1 MKLTEVVNLV
11 RLLRAIAPAQKFDDY
26 TAEAWQPI
34 LDDVRSEDA
43 FAAVKE
49 LGKRLPF
56 ISPADIRTEV
66 RRLRSERM
74 RHADQSFRF
83 HGDPDD
89 VPEYMRQLHAH
100 RAAIGDGLVVDEPAL
115 DAPAR
120 PPAEVIALAR
130 QMSISR
136 DLVGENPTDPRA
148 VSTRSRCTCEA
159 DDGTDLTKDPGCP
172 CHRRKGVG

>member
-1 MKLTEVVNLV
+1 VKLTEVVNLV

-66 RRLRSERM
+66 RRMRSERM
-74 RHADQSFRF
+74 RHADASFRH

-89 VPEYMRQLHAH
+89 VADYMRQLHEH
-100 RAAIGDGLVVDEPAL
+100 RALIGDGLVPDVPAI
-115 DAPAR
+115 DAPVR
-120 PPAEVIALAR
+120 PPAEVVKLAR
-130 QMSISR
+130 QLGMPGDGRTAQEVISKAGEEVRAAAMEQLNAGIMTR
-136 DLVGENPTDPRA
+136 DQA
-148 VSTRSRCTCEA
+148 
-159 DDGTDLTKDPGCP
+159 
-172 CHRRKGVG
+172 RRKSMES